1 MAGEHPPWLDGLSLL
16 SHDLRRPLT
25 VIRGAATLLLEA
37 QDQLP
42 AASRSQIL
50 GLIDESVE
58 AMSELIED
66 LSVVSRLAAGT
77 LEVSLQSVA
86 VDDLVSAAVEATRRV
101 SSGATVAAM
110 AAPGLEVEADRAL
123 ATRAL
128 RALLVAALQ
137 RAREPALA
145 LQVEPEDR
153 AVRLVV
159 RVPAGK
165 GGEARGEAGFEALK
179 SDGPDPGLALY
190 MARGAARAMGGEV
203 AVAAASGGDV
213 LFSFT
218 LNRRA

>member
-77 LEVSLQSVA
+77 LEVSLQSVP
-86 VDDLVSAAVEATRRV
+86 VDDLVSAAVEASRRV
-101 SSGATVAAM
+101 SSGAKVAAV
-110 AAPGLEVEADRAL
+110 AAPGLEVEVDRAL

-137 RAREPALA
+137 RAREPALG
-145 LQVEPEDR
+145 LQVEPEDG

-165 GGEARGEAGFEALK
+165 GGEARGEASFEALRPA
-179 SDGPDPGLALY
+179 GPDPGLALY
-190 MARGAARAMGGEV
+190 MARGAARAMGGDV
-203 AVAAASGGDV
+203 TVTSDAGGDLV
-213 LFSFT
+213 LSFT

>member
-42 AASRSQIL
+42 VASRSQIL

-58 AMSELIED
+58 AMSELIAD

-77 LEVSLQSVA
+77 LEVSLQ
-86 VDDLVSAAVEATRRV
+86 
-101 SSGATVAAM
+101 
-110 AAPGLEVEADRAL
+110 
-123 ATRAL
+123 
-128 RALLVAALQ
+128 
-137 RAREPALA
+137 
-145 LQVEPEDR
+145 VEPEDG

-165 GGEARGEAGFEALK
+165 GGEARGEAGFEALR

>member
-101 SSGATVAAM
+101 GSGAKVAAV

-145 LQVEPEDR
+145 LQVEPEDG

-165 GGEARGEAGFEALK
+165 GGEASEAGFEALR

-203 AVAAASGGDV
+203 AVASASGGDV

>member
-1 MAGEHPPWLDGLSLL
+1 MTGEHPPWLDGLSLL

-101 SSGATVAAM
+101 SSGATVAAV
-110 AAPGLEVEADRAL
+110 AAPGLEVEAAPAL

-128 RALLVAALQ
+128 RAILGAAVQ
-137 RAREPALA
+137 RARGPAPALPGGPG
-145 LQVEPEDR
+145 EGGG
-153 AVRLVV
+153 
-159 RVPAGK
+159 RV
-165 GGEARGEAGFEALK
+165 GGRG
-179 SDGPDPGLALY
+179 
-190 MARGAARAMGGEV
+190 
-203 AVAAASGGDV
+203 
-213 LFSFT
+213 
-218 LNRRA
+218 

>member
-66 LSVVSRLAAGT
+66 LSVVSRLAAGA
-77 LEVSLQSVA
+77 LEVSLDSVA
-86 VDDLVSAAVEATRRV
+86 VDDLVSAAVEASGRG
-101 SSGATVAAM
+101 SSGVKVAA
-110 AAPGLEVEADRAL
+110 AAATGLEVEADRGL

-128 RALLVAALQ
+128 RALLVTALQ
-137 RAREPALA
+137 RAPESAPGLEVEPA
-145 LQVEPEDR
+145 DGT
-153 AVRLVV
+153 VRMVV
-159 RVPAGK
+159 LVPAGK
-165 GGEARGEAGFEALK
+165 GGEARAEAGFEALTPA
-179 SDGPDPGLALY
+179 GPDPGLALY
-190 MARGAARAMGGEV
+190 MARGAARAMGGDV
-203 AVAAASGGDV
+203 TVTSDAGGDLV
-213 LFSFT
+213 LSFT

>member
-1 MAGEHPPWLDGLSLL
+1 MAGEHPPWLDGISLL

-25 VIRGAATLLLEA
+25 VIRGAATLLLEG

-77 LEVSLQSVA
+77 LEVSLQNVA
-86 VDDLVSAAVEATRRV
+86 VDDLVSAAVDAFRRV
-101 SSGATVAAM
+101 SSGAKVAAV
-110 AAPGLEVEADRAL
+110 AAPGLEVEADRGL

-137 RAREPALA
+137 RAQEPALG
-145 LQVEPEDR
+145 LQVEPEDG

-159 RVPAGK
+159 RVPPGK
-165 GGEARGEAGFEALK
+165 GGEAGFEALRPAG
-179 SDGPDPGLALY
+179 SDPGLALY

-203 AVAAASGGDV
+203 AVATVAGGDV

>member
-101 SSGATVAAM
+101 SSGATVAAV
-110 AAPGLEVEADRAL
+110 AAPGLEVEADQAL

-145 LQVEPEDR
+145 LQVEPEDG

-159 RVPAGK
+159 RVPPGK
-165 GGEARGEAGFEALK
+165 GGEAGFEALRPAG
-179 SDGPDPGLALY
+179 SDPGLALY

-203 AVAAASGGDV
+203 AVATVAGGDV

>member
-77 LEVSLQSVA
+77 LEVSLQSVP
-86 VDDLVSAAVEATRRV
+86 VDDLVSAAVEASRRV
-101 SSGATVAAM
+101 SSGAKVAAV

-137 RAREPALA
+137 RAREPALG
-145 LQVEPEDR
+145 LQVEPEDG

-165 GGEARGEAGFEALK
+165 GGEARGEASFEALRAA
-179 SDGPDPGLALY
+179 GPDPGLALY

-203 AVAAASGGDV
+203 AVASASGGDV

>member
-1 MAGEHPPWLDGLSLL
+1 MPGEHPPWLDGLSLL

-77 LEVSLQSVA
+77 LEVSLQNVA
-86 VDDLVSAAVEATRRV
+86 VDDLVSAAVDAFRRV
-101 SSGATVAAM
+101 SSGAKVAAV
-110 AAPGLEVEADRAL
+110 AAPGLEVEADRGL

-137 RAREPALA
+137 RAQEPALG
-145 LQVEPEDR
+145 LQVEPEDG

-159 RVPAGK
+159 RVPPGK
-165 GGEARGEAGFEALK
+165 GGEAGFEALRPAG
-179 SDGPDPGLALY
+179 SDPGLALY

-203 AVAAASGGDV
+203 AVATVAGGDV